1 MNIIIENGGTK
12 LDWLIVGRNIINTVD
27 TINLFDN
34 DKIILNQ
41 INHIFPNELLGYPD
55 IIIHFYSAGLTSVT
69 EKKIHTILKQAFHS
83 NSINVFSDMLA
94 ASRSLFNKRNGIACI
109 LGTGSNCAYF
119 DGKKNH
125 IITNSLGYLLG
136 DEGSGYD
143 LGRAF
148 LIHYFHNHLPVDIS
162 LSFEKSTDLTKDEL
176 LSSVYTSSNP
186 KFLLASFCPFLK
198 EHKSNPFVK
207 RLIQNC
213 FLNFLINNPFK
224 FSGFQNFKFGF
235 VGGVAF
241 HFRDILS
248 EILDQNNINH
258 IILEKPINSLMQY
271 YID

>member
-1 MNIIIENGGTK
+1 MKIIIENGGTK
-12 LDWLIVGRNIINTVD
+12 LDWLIVGSNIINTVD

-34 DKIILNQ
+34 DEIILNQ
-41 INHIFPNELLGYPD
+41 INHIFPNELLAFPD
-55 IIIHFYSAGLTSVT
+55 IIIEFYSAGLTSVT
-69 EKKIHTILKQAFHS
+69 EKKIQNILKQAFHS

-94 ASRSLFNKRNGIACI
+94 ASRSLFNKRKGIACI

-143 LGRAF
+143 LGRTL
-148 LIHYFHNHLPVDIS
+148 LIDYFHNRLPVDIS
-162 LSFEKSTDLTKDEL
+162 LSFEKSIGLRKDEL
-176 LSSVYTSSNP
+176 LSSIYTSSNP

-198 EHKSNPFVK
+198 EHKFNPFIK
-207 RLIQNC
+207 IRIQNC
-213 FLNFLINNPFK
+213 FLNFLKNNPFK

-258 IILEKPINSLMQY
+258 IILEKPMNSLMKY